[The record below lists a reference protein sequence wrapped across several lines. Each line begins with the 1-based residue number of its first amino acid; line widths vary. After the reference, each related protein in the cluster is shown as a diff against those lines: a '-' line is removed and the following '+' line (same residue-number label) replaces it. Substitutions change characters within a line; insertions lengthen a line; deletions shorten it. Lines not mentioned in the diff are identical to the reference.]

1 MVLTIEA
8 AFGREQ
14 QLQESVLIDADSWRD
29 KTWASPGA
37 QGPPAGAKAA
47 VAASGSSRSSRGG
60 TTKGSRSRSGSRGRE
75 RGLLRKGQ
83 VLVAALGGAENNGEI
98 AEGGERDALIG

>member
-1 MVLTIEA
+1 MMQTVGETRHGLHRVRRGHRRELKLRLLHQA
-8 AFGREQ
+8 AAGVQ
-14 QLQESVLIDADSWRD
+14 
-29 KTWASPGA
+29 GA
-37 QGPPAGAKAA
+37 ARQRGVEVAVDPAG
-47 VAASGSSRSSRGG
+47 V
-60 TTKGSRSRSGSRGRE
+60 E